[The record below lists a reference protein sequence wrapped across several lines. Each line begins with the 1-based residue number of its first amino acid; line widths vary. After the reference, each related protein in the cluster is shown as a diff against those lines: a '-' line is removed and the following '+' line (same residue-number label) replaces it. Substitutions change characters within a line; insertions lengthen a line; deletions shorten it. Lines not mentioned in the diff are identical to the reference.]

1 MESKLMLSKTKG
13 GKAKIVDNNGFSMA
27 TAPDAMA
34 HSTLYMERL
43 LLCYNILGQFDI
55 NYLRQMTRI
64 NFSDFTKHSND
75 IQK

>member
-1 MESKLMLSKTKG
+1 MESKLKLSRTKG
-13 GKAKIVDNNGFSMA
+13 GKSKIVDNNGFSMA
-27 TAPDAMA
+27 TAPDATA

-64 NFSDFTKHSND
+64 NFVDFTKHSDD
-75 IQK
+75 I